1 MILIV
6 FESDTFPLSKQHL
19 SGMDNWEKHDI
30 DSLQVLPKQ
39 VLTLSYHSFSI
50 KKRLKKRKQKI
61 LSMN

>member
-6 FESDTFPLSKQHL
+6 FENDTFPLSKQHP
-19 SGMDNWEKHDI
+19 SGMENWEKHDI
-30 DSLQVLPKQ
+30 DSVQVLPKQ
-39 VLTLSYHSFSI
+39 VLTIFYHNVSI